1 METLLNISDLNFSYG
16 EVAALRNVNMVIPK
30 GQITCLMGRNGVGK
44 TTLAKVV
51 MGVLSPKSG
60 SINFQ
65 GTDIRGMRSHNRV
78 RRGLGYVPQGRMIFP
93 RLTVEENLR
102 VGLNG
107 GDDKSGKLPEHI
119 YELFPILKDF
129 LKRRGGDLSGG
140 QQQQLAIARAL
151 VTRPELLIL
160 DEPTEGI
167 QPNVIKQIGAV
178 LRHLVEKSGM
188 TVLMIEQYV
197 DFVKEVSHQFCVM
210 NRGTVVAHGPTVD
223 LSNDII
229 QEYLHV

>member
-1 METLLNISDLNFSYG
+1 METLLNITDLNFSYG
-16 EVAALRNVNMVIPK
+16 EVAALRNVNMPIPK

-44 TTLAKVV
+44 TTLARVI
-51 MGVLSPKSG
+51 MGLLAPKTG
-60 SINFQ
+60 RIDLR
-65 GTDIRGMRSHNRV
+65 GEDILRLKPHRRV
-78 RRGLGYVPQGRMIFP
+78 RQGLGYVPQGRMIFP

-102 VGLNG
+102 VGLRG
-107 GDDKSGKLPEHI
+107 RDRGGKLPDEI
-119 YELFPILKDF
+119 FTLFPILKDF

-178 LRHLVEKSGM
+178 LRHLVDKSGM
-188 TVLMIEQYV
+188 TVLMVEQYV
-197 DFVKEVSHQFCVM
+197 DFVKEVGHHFFVM
-210 NRGTVVAHGPTVD
+210 NRGSVVAQGPTRN
-223 LSNDII
+223 LSDDII